1 VKTNKKIYLASD
13 LYAKCLM
20 KQAAAIKQ
28 VFKNTDLIPISQ
40 DVQDTKHRIT
50 TIKEIV
56 GSLFDERIDPK
67 IGDVKLAD
75 IWPIENVWSTIK
87 EKLKGQQFNN
97 ELERQLGQQWKMFTP
112 DKYRQIMERIPYRLK
127 LVIDQDGEQ
136 IHNQ

>member
-1 VKTNKKIYLASD
+1 
-13 LYAKCLM
+13 M